1 MSRPPKPGGPITR
14 HCIGL
19 TQDAEDILAAQ
30 GITNLSE
37 YFDSMVRANAGK
49 SPDEAAIEA
58 DALERLVLFKKQD
71 LLHTEAKLSQL
82 SSQCRMAAAGA
93 QDVEAA
99 RLKILD
105 VWRARLKAPMR
116 RGDAPREI
124 AFTRWLEHRTSELK
138 VAHFASPADALAWC
152 VSQLSTKQATVPI
165 AAVAPVIADAPPT
178 EADTKDA
185 ADARSKL
192 LEMHQKTHRS
202 AAQLLDALDGWA
214 DEVREAGFDDA
225 KAAVDWLMTQPR
237 KLQPTVQTASKGGI

>member
-58 DALERLVLFKKQD
+58 DALERLVLLKKQD
-71 LLHTEAKLSQL
+71 LLHTEARLSQV

-93 QDVEAA
+93 QGMDVA

-105 VWRARLKAPMR
+105 VWRTRLKAPMR

-124 AFTRWLEHRTSELK
+124 AFTRWLESRAADLK

-152 VSQLSTKQATVPI
+152 VAQLSTKQTT
-165 AAVAPVIADAPPT
+165 VAPTIADAPPIV
-178 EADTKDA
+178 ADPNQGVIA
-185 ADARSKL
+185 ARTRL
-192 LEMHQKTHRS
+192 LELYCKQHRTPM
-202 AAQLLDALDGWA
+202 QLLDTLAEGWA

-225 KAAVDWLMTQPR
+225 KAAVDWLMSQPR
-237 KLQPTVQTASKGGI
+237 KLNTISQTASKGGI